1 MKPKILEA
9 KIHNLKF
16 WITES
21 RPQQLCSMFQAYL
34 QKVDFTIIECVEH
47 HFPLQG
53 YTVFWLL
60 AESHLAIHT
69 FPDKNKSY
77 VELSSCNCKKALL
90 FRQLLI
96 ADKLQIDWQSA
107 EDTTF

>member
-1 MKPKILEA
+1 MNPKILEA

-16 WITES
+16 WIAES
-21 RPQQLCSMFQAYL
+21 NPQQLRGMFQTYL
-34 QKVDFTIIECVEH
+34 EEVDFTVLNCVEH

-77 VELSSCNCKKALL
+77 VELSSCNRKKALL
-90 FRQLLI
+90 FKQLLMSS
-96 ADKLQIDWQSA
+96 KLQIDWESA
-107 EDTTF
+107 EEAIF